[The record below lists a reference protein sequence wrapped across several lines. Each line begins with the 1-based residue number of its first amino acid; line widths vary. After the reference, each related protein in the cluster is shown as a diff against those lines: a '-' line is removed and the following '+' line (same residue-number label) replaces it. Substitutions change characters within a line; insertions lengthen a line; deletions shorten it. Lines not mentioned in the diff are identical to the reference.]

1 MIDDQTVSALDTAAG
16 CGARLRQ
23 AREAAGLTL
32 EEVGQTL
39 RMPVQVVK
47 SLEAEQWDR
56 LGAPVFVRGQLK
68 SYARLLKVDLG
79 EVLDQSRIGPV
90 VPPQL
95 VSHTHTPRARR
106 IAESL
111 GRRALYVGITA
122 VLAVPVWFA
131 TRGHFDGTAPTPNT
145 ASLDVIP
152 AAVAVAG
159 SDAPAA
165 PPANTAAPA
174 AAPATPSA
182 PYLAS
187 LTPVPRPNAPA
198 PAPAGALSLQF
209 KGDSWVDIAAPD
221 GSTVEKALVKSGETR
236 TFSPGQVARMVLG
249 NASAVEVQQAGTI
262 VDLSPYQRANVA
274 RFTVSSDGSVA
285 PVSH

>member
-1 MIDDQTVSALDTAAG
+1 
-16 CGARLRQ
+16 
-23 AREAAGLTL
+23 
-32 EEVGQTL
+32 
-39 RMPVQVVK
+39 MPVQVVK

-79 EVLDQSRIGPV
+79 EVLEQSRIGPV

-131 TRGHFDGTAPTPNT
+131 TRGHFDSASTTPNT

-152 AAVAVAG
+152 AAVPVAG
-159 SDAPAA
+159 STEPSAPAT
-165 PPANTAAPA
+165 PAAAPA
-174 AAPATPSA
+174 SAPATPSA

-187 LTPVPRPNAPA
+187 LTPVPRPAVTTA
-198 PAPAGALSLQF
+198 PAPAGALTLQF
-209 KGDSWVDIAAPD
+209 KGDSWVDISGP
-221 GSTVEKALVKSGETR
+221 GGTTVEKALIKSGETR
-236 TFSPGQVARMVLG
+236 SFSPGQVARMVLG
-249 NASAVEVQQAGTI
+249 NASAVEVQQAGSI

>member
-1 MIDDQTVSALDTAAG
+1 MIDDQTVNAFDTVTG
-16 CGARLRQ
+16 SGARLRQ

-32 EEVGQTL
+32 ESVGQQL
-39 RMPVQVVK
+39 RMPVQVVR
-47 SLEAEQWDR
+47 SLEEEQWQR
-56 LGAPVFVRGQLK
+56 LGAPVFVRGQLR
-68 SYARLLKVDLG
+68 SYARLLKVDINDLL
-79 EVLDQSRIGPV
+79 EQAHIGPV

-131 TRGHFDGTAPTPNT
+131 TRGHFDGTANTPNT

-152 AAVAVAG
+152 AAVPVAG
-159 SDAPAA
+159 GDTPPAA
-165 PPANTAAPA
+165 PAPVSSEPPKPA
-174 AAPATPSA
+174 A

-187 LTPVPRPNAPA
+187 LTPVPRPASTA
-198 PAPAGALSLQF
+198 APAGALTLQF

-221 GSTVEKALVKSGETR
+221 GTTVEKALVTSGETR
-236 TFSPGQVARMVLG
+236 SFTPGQVARMVLG
-249 NASAVEVQQAGTI
+249 NASAVEVQQGGTI

>member
-1 MIDDQTVSALDTAAG
+1 VIDDQTVSALDTAAG

-152 AAVAVAG
+152 AAVPVAG

>member
-1 MIDDQTVSALDTAAG
+1 VIDDQTVNAFDTAAG

-32 EEVGQTL
+32 EAVGQQL

-47 SLEAEQWDR
+47 SLEEEQWQR
-56 LGAPVFVRGQLK
+56 LGAPVFVRGQLR
-68 SYARLLKVDLG
+68 SYARLLKVDIG
-79 EVLDQSRIGPV
+79 DVLEQAHIGPI

-111 GRRALYVGITA
+111 GRRVLYVGITA

-131 TRGHFDGTAPTPNT
+131 TRGHFDGTANTPNT

-152 AAVAVAG
+152 AAVPVAG
-159 SDAPAA
+159 GDTPTAP
-165 PPANTAAPA
+165 
-174 AAPATPSA
+174 APATAESAKPSAPSA

-187 LTPVPRPNAPA
+187 LTPVPRPAAAPVA
-198 PAPAGALSLQF
+198 VGGGLTLQF
-209 KGDSWVDIAAPD
+209 NGDSWIDITAPD
-221 GSTVEKALVKSGETR
+221 GTTVEKALLKSGETR
-236 TFSPGQVARMVLG
+236 SFAPGQVARMVLG
-249 NASAVEVQQAGTI
+249 NASAVEVQQGGTI

>member
-1 MIDDQTVSALDTAAG
+1 
-16 CGARLRQ
+16 
-23 AREAAGLTL
+23 
-32 EEVGQTL
+32 
-39 RMPVQVVK
+39 MPVQVVK

-56 LGAPVFVRGQLK
+56 LGAPVFVRGQLR

-79 EVLDQSRIGPV
+79 DALEQAHIGPV

-131 TRGHFDGTAPTPNT
+131 TRGHFDNSSSTPNT

-152 AAVAVAG
+152 AAVPVAG
-159 SDAPAA
+159 TGGSTEAPA
-165 PPANTAAPA
+165 PV
-174 AAPATPSA
+174 ATPSTSATTSSPSA

-187 LTPVPRPNAPA
+187 LTPVPRPAAAPA
-198 PAPAGALSLQF
+198 AAPGGTLSLQF
-209 KGDSWVDIAAPD
+209 KGDSWVDISGPD
-221 GSTVEKALVKSGETR
+221 GATVEKALIKSGESR
-236 TFSPGQVARMVLG
+236 SFAPGQVARMVLG
-249 NASAVEVQQAGTI
+249 NASAVEVQQAGAI

>member
-1 MIDDQTVSALDTAAG
+1 VIDDQTVNAFDTVTG
-16 CGARLRQ
+16 SGARLRQ

-32 EEVGQTL
+32 ESVGQQL
-39 RMPVQVVK
+39 RMPVQVVR
-47 SLEAEQWDR
+47 SLEEEQWQR
-56 LGAPVFVRGQLK
+56 LGAPVFVRGQLR
-68 SYARLLKVDLG
+68 SYARLLKVDINDLL
-79 EVLDQSRIGPV
+79 EQAHIGPV

-131 TRGHFDGTAPTPNT
+131 TRGHFDGTANTPNT

-152 AAVAVAG
+152 AAVPVAG
-159 SDAPAA
+159 GDTPPAA
-165 PPANTAAPA
+165 PPPVSSEPPKPA
-174 AAPATPSA
+174 A

-187 LTPVPRPNAPA
+187 LTPVPRPASTA
-198 PAPAGALSLQF
+198 APAGALTLQF

-221 GSTVEKALVKSGETR
+221 GTTVEKALVKSGETR
-236 TFSPGQVARMVLG
+236 SFTPGQVARMVLG
-249 NASAVEVQQAGTI
+249 NASAVEVQQGGTI

>member
-1 MIDDQTVSALDTAAG
+1 MIDDQTVNALDTAAG

-23 AREAAGLTL
+23 AREAAGMTL
-32 EEVGQTL
+32 EDVGPKL

-68 SYARLLKVDLG
+68 SYARLLNVDLG
-79 EVLDQSRIGPV
+79 DVLDQARIGPV

-106 IAESL
+106 IAENL

-131 TRGHFDGTAPTPNT
+131 TRGHFDSASTAPAT

-152 AAVAVAG
+152 AAVPVAG
-159 SDAPAA
+159 STPPAAPAA
-165 PPANTAAPA
+165 SAATPA
-174 AAPATPSA
+174 AAPAAPSA

-187 LTPVPRPNAPA
+187 LTPVPRPATAA
-198 PAPAGALSLQF
+198 PAPAGALTLQF
-209 KGDSWVDIAAPD
+209 KGDSWVDIAGPD
-221 GSTVEKALVKSGETR
+221 GATVEKALIKSGETR

>member
-1 MIDDQTVSALDTAAG
+1 VIDDQTVNAFDTAAG

-32 EEVGQTL
+32 EAVGQQL

-79 EVLDQSRIGPV
+79 DVLDQAHIGPV

-131 TRGHFDGTAPTPNT
+131 TRGHFDSASTTPNT

-152 AAVAVAG
+152 AAVPVAG
-159 SDAPAA
+159 TAPAA
-165 PPANTAAPA
+165 QAAPVA
-174 AAPATPSA
+174 TPAPSTAPSA

-187 LTPVPRPNAPA
+187 LTPVPRPTAAA

-221 GSTVEKALVKSGETR
+221 GSTVEKALIKSGETR

>member
-1 MIDDQTVSALDTAAG
+1 
-16 CGARLRQ
+16 
-23 AREAAGLTL
+23 
-32 EEVGQTL
+32 
-39 RMPVQVVK
+39 MPVQVVK

-56 LGAPVFVRGQLK
+56 LGAPVFVRGQLR
-68 SYARLLKVDLG
+68 SYARLLKIDLG
-79 EVLDQSRIGPV
+79 DALEQAHIGPV

-131 TRGHFDGTAPTPNT
+131 TRGHFDTGSNTPNT

-152 AAVAVAG
+152 AAVPVAG
-159 SDAPAA
+159 GDEPAA
-165 PPANTAAPA
+165 TAAAAPA
-174 AAPATPSA
+174 AAPAPQPSA

-187 LTPVPRPNAPA
+187 LTPVPRPAANAATPA
-198 PAPAGALSLQF
+198 ATGGTLSLQF
-209 KGDSWVDIAAPD
+209 KGDSWVDISAPD
-221 GSTVEKALVKSGETR
+221 GTTVEKALIRSGESR
-236 TFSPGQVARMVLG
+236 SFSPGQVARMVLG
-249 NASAVEVQQAGTI
+249 NASAVEVQQGGAI

>member
-1 MIDDQTVSALDTAAG
+1 
-16 CGARLRQ
+16 
-23 AREAAGLTL
+23 
-32 EEVGQTL
+32 
-39 RMPVQVVK
+39 MPVQVVK
-47 SLEAEQWDR
+47 SLEDEQWQR
-56 LGAPVFVRGQLK
+56 LGAPVFVRGQLR

-79 EVLDQSRIGPV
+79 DVLEQAHIGPI

-111 GRRALYVGITA
+111 GRRVLYVGITA

-131 TRGHFDGTAPTPNT
+131 TRGHFDGTATTPNT

-152 AAVAVAG
+152 AAVPVAG
-159 SDAPAA
+159 GETSDP
-165 PPANTAAPA
+165 AAPA
-174 AAPATPSA
+174 AVEAAKPAAPAA

-187 LTPVPRPNAPA
+187 LTPVPRPASAPM
-198 PAPAGALSLQF
+198 PQAGALSLQF
-209 KGDSWVDIAAPD
+209 KGDSWVDISGPD
-221 GSTVEKALVKSGETR
+221 GTTVEKALIKSGETR
-236 TFSPGQVARMVLG
+236 SFAPGQVARMVLG

-274 RFTVSSDGSVA
+274 RFTVSSDGSVV